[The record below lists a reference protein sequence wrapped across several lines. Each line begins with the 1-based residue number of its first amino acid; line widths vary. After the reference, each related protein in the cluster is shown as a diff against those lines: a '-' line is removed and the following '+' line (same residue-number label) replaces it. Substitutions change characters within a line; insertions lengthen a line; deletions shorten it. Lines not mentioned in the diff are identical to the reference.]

1 MPERGPSPAP
11 DQATFRRLIR
21 ERLPALSIPPG
32 RQAAVEAELA
42 QLLTDA
48 WERTG
53 RSGST
58 DRSTRPT
65 TEELEAWL
73 DAEVPSW
80 ERLASDLA
88 AIDHPV
94 TGGMRRRLADRPST
108 PWIDASRG
116 SGERGGLGV
125 AFMTGFWGDV
135 RFAIRSLAKHRA
147 FTGAALVTLAL
158 GIGLNTSI
166 FSLINGLL
174 LRPHAVREPD
184 RLINLYTAGEGDF
197 TSHEPMAYPD
207 VESLAAAESL
217 AGITAYSMVPMVI
230 DVGGVA
236 RSSMGVLAT
245 GEYFSVL
252 GVDAALGRVLTPE
265 DSLPG
270 AETVTV
276 LDHDAWGRLFG
287 ADPAVLGKT
296 VRINGEPAT
305 VVGVAERGFKG
316 LQKPLSPDFWLP
328 LSSRRM
334 AVIDAA
340 LSSGGQEEGAEEGP
354 DMMADRGSRWVLAT
368 ARVAPG
374 VPLEQA
380 VTEVTGIGERLAKTF
395 PETNAERRLTAVPT
409 SRVRTLPGVDRVL
422 RVGAGVVL
430 GLVGLVLLIAC
441 ANVASL
447 VLARSASRHRE
458 IATRMSLGAGRRR
471 LVRQLLVESLALSLL
486 GGAGGLFLAHLSN
499 RLLASIEL
507 VHLPVSVNLDLGL
520 ALDRRVILFTL
531 GAAVVTT
538 VVFGLAPAIR
548 AARLD
553 PAAGLRD
560 GGSGSRDRRRLHRSL
575 VVVQVALSV
584 VLLIAAGLSLRSVVN
599 AQQIDPGFD
608 PRGVVVARFSP
619 QLQGYDATETR
630 ALLDRL
636 EQEIGALPGVRSVS
650 WTDLLPLGMAVR
662 TESAAPE
669 ADWGTDEGEWASIDT
684 ATVGPGYFETLGV
697 ELLWGRG
704 FTERDRGTSLPVT
717 VVNDELARRFW
728 PGETALGKRIR
739 TGEEQE
745 YEVVGVVRGGKY
757 RTLGEEPRP
766 FFYRAASQDLI
777 GSPTLVARV
786 NGEPAVAIEAIRRT
800 VRRVDPALI
809 MTGLETMTQA
819 VSGSLLLVRSGAVL
833 FGLFGVLGL
842 VLAAVGVYGLIAFT
856 VSQRTHEI
864 GIRMAIG
871 ASRRAVTRMVVRE
884 GAILAGIGL
893 ALGLAG
899 AALVTRVLAAV
910 LYGVSPTDPVTF
922 GGVALLLA
930 LVAGGASLAPARR
943 AAAVDPQTALRA
955 E

>member
-1 MPERGPSPAP
+1 VHDPTT

-21 ERLPALSIPPG
+21 ERLPALSIPPA

-42 QLLTDA
+42 QLLADA
-48 WERTG
+48 WER
-53 RSGST
+53 SG
-58 DRSTRPT
+58 RPT
-65 TEELEAWL
+65 SQGQPTVEELEAWL

-88 AIDHPV
+88 SIDHPV
-94 TGGMRRRLADRPST
+94 TGGLRRRLADRPST
-108 PWIDASRG
+108 PWLETPGPEGRRG
-116 SGERGGLGV
+116 A
-125 AFMTGFWGDV
+125 AFMSGFWGDI
-135 RFAIRSLAKHRA
+135 RFAVRTLVKHRA

-174 LRPHAVREPD
+174 LRPHTVHDPD
-184 RLINLYTAGEGDF
+184 RLINVYTAGEGDF

-207 VESLAAAESL
+207 VESVGAAESL
-217 AGITAYSMVPMVI
+217 SGITAYSMVPMVI
-230 DVGGVA
+230 DGGGAA
-236 RSSMGVLAT
+236 RSSMGVLVT

-265 DSLPG
+265 DARPG
-270 AETVTV
+270 AEAVAV
-276 LDHDAWGRLFG
+276 LEHDAWRRLFG
-287 ADPAVLGKT
+287 ADPDVLGRT
-296 VRINGEPAT
+296 VRINGEPVT
-305 VVGVAERGFKG
+305 IVGVAARGFKG
-316 LQKPLSPDFWLP
+316 LQKPLSPDVWVP
-328 LSSRRM
+328 MTSRRM
-334 AVIDAA
+334 AIVDAA
-340 LSSGGQEEGAEEGP
+340 LSSGDSEEGEDDGP
-354 DMMADRGSRWVLAT
+354 DLMADRGSRWVLAT

-374 VPLEQA
+374 VSVEQA
-380 VTEVTGIGERLAKTF
+380 MTEVSGIGDRLAETF
-395 PETNAERRLTAVPT
+395 PETNEERRLTAVPT
-409 SRVRTLPGVDRVL
+409 SRVRTLPGVDRAL

-447 VLARSASRHRE
+447 VLARSASRQRE

-471 LVRQLLVESLALSLL
+471 LVRQLLVESLMLSLL
-486 GGAGGLFLAHLSN
+486 GGALGLLLAHLSN
-499 RLLASIEL
+499 RLLTSIHL
-507 VHLPVSVNLDLGL
+507 VHMPIPVNLNLGL

-538 VVFGLAPAIR
+538 VVFGLVPALR

-560 GGSGSRDRRRLHRSL
+560 GSGGSRDRRRLHRTL

-608 PRGVVVARFSP
+608 SRGVVVARFSP

-636 EQEIGALPGVRSVS
+636 EGEIEVLPGVRSAS
-650 WTDLLPLGMAVR
+650 WTDLLPLSMAVR
-662 TESAAPE
+662 TQRAAPE
-669 ADWGTDEGEWASIDT
+669 ADWATDESEWSSIDT
-684 ATVGPGYFETLGV
+684 ATVGPDYFEVLGI
-697 ELLWGRG
+697 ELLRGRG
-704 FTERDRGTSLPVT
+704 FTERDRATSVPVT

-739 TGEEQE
+739 AGGDDRE

-757 RTLGEEPRP
+757 RTLGEDPRP
-766 FFYRAASQDLI
+766 FFYRAAGQDLI
-777 GSPTLVARV
+777 GAPTLVARV
-786 NGEPAVAIEAIRRT
+786 DGDPAAAIEAIRGT
-800 VRRVDPALI
+800 VRRVDPALV
-809 MTGLETMTQA
+809 MTGLETMGQA
-819 VSGSLLLVRSGAVL
+819 VSGSLLLVRTGAVL
-833 FGLFGVLGL
+833 FGLFGALGL

-871 ASRRAVTRMVVRE
+871 ASRRDVTRLVVRE
-884 GAILAGIGL
+884 GAILAV
-893 ALGLAG
+893 LGLAFGLVG
-899 AALVTRVLAAV
+899 AAAFTRVLAAV
-910 LYGVSPTDPVTF
+910 LYGVSPTDPLTF
-922 GGVALLLA
+922 GAVALLLA

-943 AAAVDPQTALRA
+943 AAAIDPQTALRT